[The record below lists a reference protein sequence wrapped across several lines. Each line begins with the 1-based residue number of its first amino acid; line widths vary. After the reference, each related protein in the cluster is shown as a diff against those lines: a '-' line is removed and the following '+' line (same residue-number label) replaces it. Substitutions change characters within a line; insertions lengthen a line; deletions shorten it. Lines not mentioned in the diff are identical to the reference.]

1 MTPSKQDLAGLF
13 SGQGANLGL
22 DAKASSTLIANLNAT
37 TVPMCVGDPFAAEE
51 LATDDFKLVYFGLDA
66 SGSMDVVENDVREIF
81 NEVIM
86 PGLLGGAASQVGAIR
101 YGGLKFNS
109 SVSKLWGAGFQR
121 LTASFPKLTPSEYSA
136 GGSTALH
143 QGVLDAVTAVTAQA
157 LQIANTTGTNPEV
170 VLAFLSDGANN
181 CAPRDYDPVFQ
192 VLSKLDRELFTLVFY
207 GFETEEKVNFAE
219 IARNLGFR
227 DIRESKAKPGE
238 TLDERR
244 RRFRHDMKVFS
255 QQLVKRA
262 STSQVGKSKGSVAGG
277 STGFWDQ
284 P

>member
-1 MTPSKQDLAGLF
+1 MTPNKQDLAGLF
-13 SGQGANLGL
+13 SGQGAQLGL
-22 DAKASSTLIANLNAT
+22 DAQASSALISNLNAT
-37 TVPMCVGDPFAAEE
+37 TVPMCIGDPFAAEE
-51 LATDDFKLVYFGLDA
+51 LETDDFKLIYFALDA
-66 SGSMDVVENDVREIF
+66 SGSMDVVEQDLRDTF

-121 LTASFPKLTPSEYSA
+121 LTTSFPKLSPAEYAAS
-136 GGSTALH
+136 GSTALH
-143 QGVLDAVTAVTAQA
+143 QGVLDGITAVTAQA
-157 LQIANTTGTNPEV
+157 LQIAKTTGTNPEITFAV
-170 VLAFLSDGANN
+170 LSDGANN
-181 CAPRDYDPVFQ
+181 CAPRDYDPVYQ
-192 VLSKLDRELFTLVFY
+192 VLSKLDRELVTLVFY
-207 GFETEEKVNFAE
+207 GFETGEQVNFAE

-238 TLDERR
+238 SLDERR

-262 STSQVGKSKGSVAGG
+262 STSQVGKSQGSVGNG